1 MRRVYRPLLKSRV
14 AFPLTDATTQFDP
27 DRILRI
33 DQSGF
38 LGAIAVAE
46 IDGARLRRYSQD
58 GAEVAAR
65 PGGLM
70 WKRDEAVKLPAVA
83 HDEAR
88 GGMERPTDAAGSRMI
103 MDLGKSVVINGELTA
118 SEDLTIYGQMQGS
131 IKLPNHTLTV
141 GPHADLRA
149 AIAAKAVVVMGAVTG
164 DVIAGER
171 IEIQTSG
178 SVIGDVVAPRLAI
191 ADGGS
196 LTGRVQMPDS
206 RREQAGTTRV

>member
-1 MRRVYRPLLKSRV
+1 
-14 AFPLTDATTQFDP
+14 
-27 DRILRI
+27 
-33 DQSGF
+33 
-38 LGAIAVAE
+38 
-46 IDGARLRRYSQD
+46 
-58 GAEVAAR
+58 
-65 PGGLM
+65 M
-70 WKRDEAVKLPAVA
+70 WKRDEAVKLPGAA

-88 GGMERPTDAAGSRMI
+88 GGVEKPTDAAAGSRMI

-118 SEDLTIYGQMQGS
+118 SEDLTIYGQMEGS

-149 AIAAKAVVVMGAVTG
+149 AIAARAVVVMGAVTG
-164 DVIAGER
+164 DVTAGER

-191 ADGGS
+191 EDGGS

-206 RREQAGTTRV
+206 RREQDGTTRV